1 MSDPIQPRPD
11 NSPVPVSYAEKTM
24 ASLLQLHTELM
35 EEKERRVDLYRR
47 LMEKE
52 ESVAEL
58 RYQVKLLEDR
68 LRRAE
73 GLPPAPSTPLSAVQG
88 QPVNSAMSPVAP
100 VGSAPAPL
108 AGPAPVSV
116 PPVDGAAARAPS
128 PAPKA
133 AAWPRPLK
141 REDWRQW

>member
-24 ASLLQLHTELM
+24 ASLLQLHAELM

-47 LMEKE
+47 LMEKDE
-52 ESVAEL
+52 ALAEM

-73 GLPPAPSTPLSAVQG
+73 GLPPAPLPQV
-88 QPVNSAMSPVAP
+88 VAP
-100 VGSAPAPL
+100 VSAP
-108 AGPAPVSV
+108 PAPRVDAPVMVEPSV
-116 PPVDGAAARAPS
+116 PAQVAATPVAVTPKVASHVPARVARTVS
-128 PAPKA
+128 KV
-133 AAWPRPLK
+133 K